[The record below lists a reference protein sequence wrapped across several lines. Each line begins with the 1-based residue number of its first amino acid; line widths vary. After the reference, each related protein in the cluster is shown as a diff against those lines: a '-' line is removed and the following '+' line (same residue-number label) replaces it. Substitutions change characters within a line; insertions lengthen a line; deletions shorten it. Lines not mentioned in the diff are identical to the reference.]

1 MRFHPDAA
9 LKFLPGA
16 QCLPQRGTRGAT
28 IGRRSRTGESTQ
40 DEGSHLA
47 GIVTDPSQGIRA

>member
-1 MRFHPDAA
+1 MRFNPDAA

-16 QCLPQRGTRGAT
+16 QCLPQRGTPGAA

-40 DEGSHLA
+40 DKGSHLA
-47 GIVTDPSQGIRA
+47 RIVTDLS